1 MYNLN
6 NLNLKKI
13 LSQYMDQIN
22 FVTGFK
28 VAIEHLQKTAQVNLA
43 HQ

>member
-22 FVTGFK
+22 FVSGFK
-28 VAIEHLQKTAQVNLA
+28 VAIEHLQKMAQINLA

>member
-28 VAIEHLQKTAQVNLA
+28 VAIEHLQTWTTQINLG
-43 HQ
+43 